1 MNNKPAPSSAFPSIV
16 IKLMPHLDRF
26 VLWLTNR
33 RHTLTETLT
42 SDPTLQISM
51 IGRKSGQPRKVF
63 LLYVV
68 DPKQPERFVVIATN
82 WGQAHYPAWYYNIK
96 ANPQVNC
103 LIKGVEQSYI
113 AQEIEG
119 DLYAYFW
126 ELAVKMEPKYAK
138 SKASANN
145 RHIPIFLLTPDTK

>member
-1 MNNKPAPSSAFPSIV
+1 MSKKPTHSTAFPSIV
-16 IKLMPHLDRF
+16 IKLTPRIDRF
-26 VLWLTNR
+26 VMWLTSK
-33 RHTLTETLT
+33 RHTFTETLT
-42 SDPTLQISM
+42 NDPTLQMSV
-51 IGRKSGQPRKVF
+51 IGRKSGQLRKVF

-82 WGQAHYPAWYYNIK
+82 WGQAHYPAWYYNIQ

-103 LIKGVEQSYI
+103 LIKGVEKSYT
-113 AQEIEG
+113 AEEIEG

-126 ELAVKMEPKYAK
+126 ELAVKMEPKYAE

-145 RHIPIFLLTPDTK
+145 RHIPIFLLTPNT